1 MQAQNNLN
9 IPTRYSRDF
18 LPKSQPPLLLLIE
31 DDPSV
36 LKATRRM
43 LEYLGYQVLTAN
55 QGESALAIYEL
66 YKGRIDL
73 IITDITLPGLSGLE
87 LAETIYQTNPQTKI
101 VALTGR
107 AVALTDVEPVSP
119 NIVELV
125 QKPLD
130 LKGLSEAVERWL
142 PFRLRTESH

>member
-1 MQAQNNLN
+1 MQAQNNLE
-9 IPTRYSRDF
+9 IPSRYSRDF
-18 LPKSQPPLLLLIE
+18 FPKSQPPLLLLVE

-55 QGESALAIYEL
+55 QGEGALAIYEL
-66 YKGRIDL
+66 YKARIDL
-73 IITDITLPGLSGLE
+73 ILTDITLPGLNGIE
-87 LAETIYQTNPQTKI
+87 LADIIYQKNPHTRI

-107 AVALTDVEPVSP
+107 AVALSEIEPVSP

-130 LKGLSEAVERWL
+130 LKGLSETVERWL
-142 PFRLRTESH
+142 PVNLRSEQH